1 MNNKEEKELLYL
13 QIIGSIIFIVSIS
26 ISIILT
32 INNINKINNKKPFFN
47 QKEEDII
54 SLINRTIITIIAI
67 TFTYI
72 SYQFY
77 KMNNFNKNI
86 SKKELTSSIL
96 NLISTLI
103 LLYATIES
111 IKSNSNNTDNA
122 CYDRKNFSRVFQ
134 FIKDIF

>member
-13 QIIGSIIFIVSIS
+13 QIIGSIIFIISIS

-32 INNINKINNKKPFFN
+32 INNINKINNKKMFFS

-54 SLINRTIITIIAI
+54 SLINRTVITIIAI

-77 KMNNFNKNI
+77 KMNNSNKNI

-111 IKSNSNNTDNA
+111 IKSKSVNTDNTI
-122 CYDRKNFSRVFQ
+122 S
-134 FIKDIF
+134 II